1 MSKKVY
7 ICDIETNGLLDT
19 ITKIHCLSLGWTNKE
34 EEFKI
39 STTFDYNYMKKIVTD
54 PEVTL
59 VGHNFFLFDIIAL
72 ERILGV
78 KAKCKIIDTLGLAWY
93 LDPRRTVYSLESYAI
108 DYSMN
113 KVEIEQWDGE
123 GPEFQQLMKERCEHD
138 VRIQNI
144 LYNKQIKHLLELYND
159 DLGEVDRLVEYIS
172 FKLDCI
178 KEQQSTGVNF
188 DSKLA
193 QNSLNKLLEEKSIK
207 IDILEKGMPKQPIK
221 AVKKVPAKPYKA
233 DGELSATGLKW
244 FAFLKEH
251 GYPLSHMKDIEYI
264 KDYEEPNPGS
274 HVQVKNWLFD
284 LGWEPENYKFTRNKK
299 TGEIKQVP
307 QIKSKEEDGTLCP
320 SILKLLSKA
329 PALEALNGL
338 SIINHRISVFEGM
351 LRDQVDGRL
360 YQNIGGLTPTFRF
373 THRTIVNL
381 PKASMPWGEEIRGS
395 LITDNEN
402 TVLCGTDLSNIE
414 SMTKCHYMFPYDPD
428 YVNTIIN
435 DKDFDSHTDI
445 AFLAGMMTQDDLDF
459 FIKIKKKKKSKEFI
473 SEEELSR
480 FSKLEEIRSD
490 AKPVNF
496 GALYLI
502 GAKTLSRNTG
512 KSIKECEKILKVFWE
527 RNKAILDFTKD
538 CITKVVRDQLW
549 VFNPISKFW
558 ISMRNEKDVFSCV
571 NQSSAVYVQDLYIKY
586 TRKAGIKIA
595 FQVHD
600 EMTFNLPKG
609 KEEQCTQLLKQ
620 AIQQVN
626 DELKLDVQI
635 SSSIDYGDKYSTVH

>member
-1 MSKKVY
+1 MSK
-7 ICDIETNGLLDT
+7 IFIADIESDALLDT

-34 EEFKI
+34 GEFKI

-59 VGHNFFLFDIIAL
+59 IGHNFFLFDIIAL

-93 LDPRRTVYSLESYAI
+93 LDPMRTVYSLESYAI

-307 QIKSKEEDGTLCP
+307 QIKSKEDDGTLCP

-351 LRDQVDGRL
+351 LRDQIDDRL
-360 YQNIGGLTPTFRF
+360 YQNIGGLTNTLRF

-381 PKASMPWGEEIRGS
+381 PKVSVPWGNEIRGS
-395 LITDNEN
+395 LITDNDN
-402 TVLCGTDLSNIE
+402 TVLCGTDLSGIE
-414 SMTKCHYMFPYDPD
+414 AATRNHYMNPYDPE
-428 YVNTIIN
+428 YVKILTE
-435 DKDFDSHTDI
+435 DKDFDPHTDI
-445 AFLAGMMTQDDLDF
+445 ALLANMMTQDDIDF
-459 FIKIKKKKKSKEFI
+459 FVKYKKSKEH
-473 SEEELSR
+473 SEEEKQR
-480 FSKLEEIRSD
+480 FEELNEIRSK
-490 AKPVNF
+490 AKTVNF
-496 GALYLI
+496 AALYLVS
-502 GAKTLSRNTG
+502 AKTLHRNTG
-512 KSIKECEKILKVFWE
+512 MSMKQCEKLLKIYWE
-527 RNKAILDFTKD
+527 RNKAVLEFTKD
-538 CITKVVRDQLW
+538 LIIKTVKDQLW

-558 ISMRNEKDVFSCV
+558 YSLRNDRDMFSTV
-571 NQSSAVYVQDLYIKY
+571 NQSSAVYVMDMYIKY

>member
-1 MSKKVY
+1 MSK
-7 ICDIETNGLLDT
+7 IFIADIESDALLDT

-34 EEFKI
+34 GEFKI
-39 STTFDYNYMKKIVTD
+39 STTFDYNYMKKIVAD

-72 ERILGV
+72 EKILGV

-93 LDPRRTVYSLESYAI
+93 LDPRRTAYNLESYAI
-108 DYSMN
+108 DYGMN

-188 DSKLA
+188 DSELA

-264 KDYEEPNPGS
+264 KDHEEPNPGS

-320 SILKLLSKA
+320 SILKLIFKA

-338 SIINHRISVFEGM
+338 SIINHRIGVFEGM
-351 LRDQVDGRL
+351 LRTQIEGRL
-360 YQNIGGLTPTFRF
+360 YQNITGLTNTLRF
-373 THRTIVNL
+373 KHAIPIVNL
-381 PKASMPWGEEIRGS
+381 PKVSVPWGSEIRGS

-402 TVLCGTDLSNIE
+402 TVLCGTDLSGIE
-414 SMTKCHYMFPYDPD
+414 AATRNHYMNSYDPE
-428 YVNTIIN
+428 YVKILTE
-435 DKDFDSHTDI
+435 DKDFDPHTDI
-445 AFLAGMMTQDDLDF
+445 ALLAGMMTQDDIDF
-459 FIKIKKKKKSKEFI
+459 FVKYKKSKEHAN
-473 SEEELSR
+473 EEKERFNELN
-480 FSKLEEIRSD
+480 EIRSK
-490 AKPVNF
+490 AKTVNF
-496 GALYLI
+496 AALYLVS
-502 GAKTLSRNTG
+502 AKTLHRNTG
-512 KSIKECEKILKVFWE
+512 MSMKQCEKLLKIYWE
-527 RNKAILDFTKD
+527 RNKAVLEFTKD
-538 CITKVVRDQLW
+538 LVIKTVKDQLW

-558 ISMRNEKDVFSCV
+558 YSLRNDRDMFSTV
-571 NQSSAVYVQDLYIKY
+571 NQSSAVYVMDMYIKY

-609 KEEQCTQLLKQ
+609 KEEQCTQILKQ

-635 SSSIDYGDKYSTVH
+635 SSSIDFGTTYSSVH